1 MTRLAR
7 RLLAGA
13 AAFLFIAS
21 AAAQQQKG
29 TVDVIPPW
37 AIPGQAREA
46 TSAPVPVTPGQAA
59 SPQRGAPPQA
69 AARPARP
76 EAPRTAPDA
85 SPDPVAVPRV
95 ARVTDAANLLT
106 TAQRQALEEK
116 LEGFERTRGSQ
127 VAVVTA
133 PTLGSETIEEFAGR
147 VADEWQL
154 GRKGIDDGVL
164 FVIAVQD
171 RKLRIHTGRGV
182 QGTLTDALSKRIVS
196 DIVSPRFR
204 AGDYAGGID
213 AGVDA
218 IFKAIEGENLALP
231 QAGRVPQGEIISG
244 LGSIPTLLVI
254 AFFVIPV
261 VGSMLRSVF
270 GRFFGAVGTAGLAGV
285 GGTLLLGSVF
295 IGILAALI
303 AFIFT
308 LVGGMGVGRAVG
320 RGGRGPVFIPGGF
333 GGGGGGWGG
342 GGGFSGGGGGFDG
355 GGASGSW

>member
-1 MTRLAR
+1 MTPAMR

-13 AAFLFIAS
+13 AALAF
-21 AAAQQQKG
+21 AAAAWAQPQRG

-37 AIPGQAREA
+37 AIPGKATEPAAPAATPAPKPGEARTPPA
-46 TSAPVPVTPGQAA
+46 PSAPA
-59 SPQRGAPPQA
+59 SP
-69 AARPARP
+69 RPDT
-76 EAPRTAPDA
+76 PRTAPDPSA
-85 SPDPVAVPRV
+85 DAAAVPAV
-95 ARVTDAANLLT
+95 ARVSDGAGLLSG
-106 TAQRQALEEK
+106 AQRQALEAK
-116 LEGFERTRGSQ
+116 LEAFERARGSQ
-127 VAVVTA
+127 VVVLTV
-133 PTLGSETIEEFAGR
+133 PTLGFETIEEYAGR
-147 VADEWQL
+147 VTDSWKL

-196 DIVSPRFR
+196 DIVTPRFR
-204 AGDYAGGID
+204 TGDFAGGID

-231 QAGRVPQGEIISG
+231 APKSSPQGGGGLSG
-244 LGSIPTLLVI
+244 LGSIPTLLII

-261 VGSMLRSVF
+261 VGSILRSIF
-270 GRFFGAVGTAGLAGV
+270 GRFFGAAATAGLAGV
-285 GGTLLLGSVF
+285 GGTILLGSLF
-295 IGILAALI
+295 IGIIAAVV
-303 AFIFT
+303 AFLFT
-308 LVGGMGVGRAVG
+308 LLGGMGVGRAVG

-342 GGGFSGGGGGFDG
+342 GGGGFSGGGGGFDG

>member
-1 MTRLAR
+1 MTHLAR

-37 AIPGQAREA
+37 AVPGQAREA
-46 TSAPVPVTPGQAA
+46 APAATPAPGPAA
-59 SPQRGAPPQA
+59 TPPSGNAPQA
-69 AARPARP
+69 GTPPAKR
-76 EAPRTAPDA
+76 EAPRSAPDA
-85 SPDPVAVPRV
+85 PADPVAVPRV
-95 ARVTDAANLLT
+95 ARVTDRANLLT
-106 TAQRQALEEK
+106 SPQRQALEQK
-116 LEGFERTRGSQ
+116 LEGFERARGSLVAVITVPTRGY
-127 VAVVTA
+127 
-133 PTLGSETIEEFAGR
+133 ETIEEFAGR
-147 VADEWQL
+147 VTDEWKL
-154 GRKGIDDGVL
+154 GRKGVDDGVL

-182 QGTLTDALSKRIVS
+182 QGPLTDALSKRIVS

-204 AGDYAGGID
+204 TGDYAGGID

-231 QAGRVPQGEIISG
+231 QAKQAPQGGGISG

-261 VGSMLRSVF
+261 VGSILRSMF

-285 GGTLLLGSVF
+285 GGAMLLGSVF
-295 IGILAALI
+295 IGIIAAVI

-308 LVGGMGVGRAVG
+308 LIGGMGVGRAVG